1 MQRRPTLKSAINAT
15 GQAPLLSGESFL
27 PAETAAVAQPDARCS
42 VLVRVSDDVRRR
54 LKMTA
59 IQRGATVQTLLLE
72 AIATILDEPNSARK
86 P

>member
-15 GQAPLLSGESFL
+15 GQAPSLSGESFL
-27 PAETAAVAQPDARCS
+27 PADVAAVAQPDARCG

-59 IQRGATVQTLLLE
+59 IQRGTTVQTLLLE
-72 AIATILDEPNSARK
+72 AIAAILDEPTSAPK